1 MLIHR
6 SLQVLCSVLLLTG
19 AVALT
24 GCGPSAGG
32 ISNAKVLEIPCAQ
45 HTDPRLLAMTD
56 AGIELTSTLGLASGR
71 YVLPSSSAP
80 TQMVIMF
87 HGNHNDSC
95 AWRRHLQTVAA
106 RGAVSLAMDYTGQ
119 RQTPV
124 ENYGWFVREGSDDS
138 IAAAKYFLA
147 RYPSIKQVFA
157 FGVSMG
163 GNTSGLAV
171 ASPKAVRADGSPL
184 FNSWVAMEGA
194 HNLTEEYNIIRGV
207 APAVPAAVIAQQEIE
222 EENGGNFE
230 TVPNRYTEI
239 TNVSLVAKMT
249 TLKGVVLVHG
259 IDDGLVPTNQSR
271 EMFAALNAN
280 GVPAHLYTIGGNG
293 GAESGTNATAI
304 PLGPIFSALGQTYA
318 SPLAGHGWEGSET
331 HLVMKTGFEQLYALM
346 GGASVQV
353 GETPI
358 PGE

>member
-1 MLIHR
+1 MVTHR
-6 SLQVLCSVLLLTG
+6 SLQLLCSAWLLILTS
-19 AVALT
+19 ALV
-24 GCGPSAGG
+24 GCGASGGG
-32 ISNAKVLEIPCAQ
+32 INAKALEVPCEQ
-45 HTDPRLLAMTD
+45 HSDPRLLEMTNDGIAMT
-56 AGIELTSTLGLASGR
+56 SQLGLPPGR
-71 YVLPSSSAP
+71 YALPTSSAP
-80 TQMVIMF
+80 TQMVVMF

-106 RGAVSLAMDYTGQ
+106 RGAVTIAMDYSGQ

-171 ASPKAVRADGSPL
+171 ASSKAVQGDGSPL
-184 FNSWVAMEGA
+184 FNSWVVMEGA
-194 HNLTEEYNIIRGV
+194 HNLIEEYNIIRGV
-207 APAVPAAVIAQQEIE
+207 APAVPAAVIAQKEIE
-222 EENGGNFE
+222 EENGGSFE
-230 TVPNRYTEI
+230 TVPNRYGEI
-239 TNVSLVAKMT
+239 TNVSLVASMT
-249 TLKGVVLVHG
+249 ALKGVVLVHG

-271 EMFAALNAN
+271 EMLAALNAN
-280 GVPAHLYTIGGNG
+280 GVPAHLYTIGAKG
-293 GAESGTNATAI
+293 GAESGTTATAI
-304 PLGPIFSALGQTYA
+304 PLGPLFDGLGQSYD
-318 SPLAGHGWEGSET
+318 SPLAGHGWEGSDT

-346 GGASVQV
+346 GGASVQA
-353 GETPI
+353 GETPV